1 MIEEQRNRYGT
12 QESERK
18 EKVVQIR
25 RVTKVVK
32 GGKKMSFRAVV
43 VSGDVQGHVG
53 VGVGKAAEVSAA
65 IRKAAED
72 SKKREIMVPMVGTT
86 IPHEIIGE
94 TGASRILIKPAP
106 PGTGVIAGGAIRI
119 VLELA
124 GIKDVVAK
132 SLGSPNA
139 INTARATVD
148 GLSNLK
154 DLRKEQ
160 ELRGK
165 EIHVKFI
172 GQSEEH

>member
-1 MIEEQRNRYGT
+1 
-12 QESERK
+12 
-18 EKVVQIR
+18 
-25 RVTKVVK
+25 
-32 GGKKMSFRAVV
+32 
-43 VSGDVQGHVG
+43 
-53 VGVGKAAEVSAA
+53 
-65 IRKAAED
+65 
-72 SKKREIMVPMVGTT
+72 MVGTT

-94 TGASRILIKPAP
+94 SGASRILIKPAP

-148 GLSNLK
+148 GLNNLK
-154 DLRKEQ
+154 ELRKEQ

-165 EIHVKFI
+165 KIDVKFI